1 MAAQQTGRKSPS
13 SRGNSVAQRERD
25 IAIVECAMAHG
36 AGGAA
41 YLPAFTHKKSE
52 LSVGPP

>member
-1 MAAQQTGRKSPS
+1 MAAWQTGRKMPS
-13 SRGNSVAQRERD
+13 SRGNSVAQREPGV
-25 IAIVECAMAHG
+25 AIVECGLAHG

>member
-1 MAAQQTGRKSPS
+1 MTAQQRGRKSPS
-13 SRGNSVAQRERD
+13 SRGNSVAQRESGF
-25 IAIVECAMAHG
+25 AIVECSMAHG

-52 LSVGPP
+52 FSVGPP